1 VGFKVSPLAASYS
14 GLPPFKPPRWVNG
27 RRMISFEG
35 AAAAPGP
42 SLAAGAS
49 GVAAPEEESA
59 PPPTAPPPTAPS
71 PTGPSQAAPPGS
83 GAAANPRLRP
93 TADGGPPLARP
104 IVLVTLHTD
113 VVNAAV
119 GAALKAATERDT
131 KTLNEIAEAKID
143 FAFFKYQ
150 AERRVLHR

>member
-1 VGFKVSPLAASYS
+1 V
-14 GLPPFKPPRWVNG
+14 
-27 RRMISFEG
+27 
-35 AAAAPGP
+35 
-42 SLAAGAS
+42 
-49 GVAAPEEESA
+49 
-59 PPPTAPPPTAPS
+59 
-71 PTGPSQAAPPGS
+71 
-83 GAAANPRLRP
+83 AAANPRLRP